1 MHDVD
6 RRVTH
11 DLNRHAHGSP
21 HPMLTA
27 ASHHFD
33 CTPSRTPRTSQLDSN
48 RNPISSPL
56 PSLRD
61 VGACNHNQQ
70 PLSARSNE
78 RGQGANKAEGE
89 EEEGAYESNHQ
100 CKVGCHP
107 TCGVVASFCAVVRA
121 RRGRYDCGG
130 AVCIPHTAPFMSPAA
145 LRAVQGSVYPTCH
158 LVSPPSH
165 SHDVTSSANA
175 MILAPPP
182 SLIDMSRRGGCL
194 PHRAVDAVN
203 TSSFIVIDAAS

>member
-21 HPMLTA
+21 HPTLTA

-33 CTPSRTPRTSQLDSN
+33 CTPSPTPRTSQLDCN
-48 RNPISSPL
+48 RNPTSSPL

-100 CKVGCHP
+100 CEAGCHP
-107 TCGVVASFCAVVRA
+107 TCRVVGVIASSCTVVRA
-121 RRGRYDCGG
+121 NCRSSEKREVR
-130 AVCIPHTAPFMSPAA
+130 
-145 LRAVQGSVYPTCH
+145 LWRGSVHPTHRPVYVSRSLTH
-158 LVSPPSH
+158 LLH
-165 SHDVTSSANA
+165 
-175 MILAPPP
+175 
-182 SLIDMSRRGGCL
+182 
-194 PHRAVDAVN
+194 
-203 TSSFIVIDAAS
+203 